1 MANETVDN
9 LNIKLSAD
17 ADKATKALNSLAN
30 SLNGISNALS
40 KDVAGMR
47 KFSKEIGKVTAA
59 VREIGKVK
67 VDVGI
72 GNMLASLG
80 KINDSEIGKASEN
93 IKNVAS
99 SLEKLGKAQFKESG
113 INNTVN
119 AINRLLKTDFS
130 GFNPEAFQKITDSIR
145 NLGNMP
151 DISSGVNRFVSSLSR
166 LANAGEKTGQ
176 SANDIYRLGQ
186 ETKKAADE
194 LATVGHVSDDINMFV
209 QSVGRLA
216 SAGGKTSQTA
226 AGLGNLAE
234 ETKKFFKAM
243 QDAPI
248 VSENTIRMT
257 QALAQLA
264 SAGGKVGSSTS
275 TITSSF
281 EKLSTIGTKTS
292 SAMKKIA
299 SGIASAFKKIGDSG
313 KHVKTA
319 QFSLLSLAK
328 TAIAFRVG
336 YGLLEFGKQAFEL
349 GSSITEVENV
359 VDTAF
364 GNMADKAYEFADTA
378 KEQFGLS
385 ELSAKKY
392 AGTLMAMLNSTGVAR
407 EAAAEMSIG
416 LAGLAGDLA
425 SFYNI
430 DTDVAFKKLQS
441 AMAGEIEPMRELG
454 VNMTV
459 AAMESYALSQGITK
473 SWLSMTQAE
482 QAMLRYNYII
492 HATQQASG
500 DFLDT
505 QHTFANQW
513 RLLTLNVQQFSATIG
528 QGLIAAVLPAIQA
541 INALF
546 SVLQRAA
553 TAFRDFM
560 YVLTG
565 YKGETSGG
573 FVNDMAT
580 GIEGIGSAGNDA
592 AGGLGNAAGAADD
605 LKKKLSVLPFDELN
619 QLSDNLSDAGTGGG
633 GSGGTGGGGL
643 PGIGDMGSINDA
655 FANSE
660 LPKYINEWAERI
672 RSAFLDHD
680 WDRLGEEIAWGINV
694 GIEAIYDAINWDN
707 VGPKITAFT
716 SAFTQTFNSLVDS
729 INWDLMGRTIGTG
742 INTLVNTLNQLIEG
756 IDWINLG
763 SSFAGGIMGIV
774 DEVNWKGLGN
784 LIGNYFM
791 IAWNVFYGFVTDL
804 DYKKIGDSLADG
816 INGAIKAIDLDT
828 IGSGIG
834 VAFAG
839 VVDMLYELAENIK
852 WDEIGEQIAD
862 GINGFFR
869 NFNFSKLAK
878 TLNSWVRGLE
888 KALFKAISKID
899 WWDIFSG
906 LTDFIGNL
914 DLDVTFLMAIPAI
927 KKVKSV
933 LDKIDTTK
941 ILKGFQGIK
950 DIFKSDDFFGSLGTQ
965 IKKMQDKMTG
975 LQKGALITIGVFEG
989 FSLFKDA
996 FSDIASGG
1004 DDLLEAFGEI
1014 TAGVGVM
1021 VGTLKLVGLSNP
1033 FTAAITGATV
1043 LVGAITGISQK
1054 MEEVEAERFGEI
1066 INNAFTNPGGISL
1079 DEISNEYTNLMD
1091 SISKGFSQIT
1101 DASSELNTANTNI
1114 QSTQAEIQ
1122 RIQIAMDEGVISV
1135 EEGTKKLSELFS
1147 QLATIAEEKFKA
1159 MQLTLIGAFGEG
1171 GALQSS
1177 YENMGIETE
1186 NLLQKTMQVNDK
1198 AMDRIKEIVQELST
1212 MDPSNPKYLDLQQEM
1227 YNLLGTTD
1235 ELKTAI
1241 NDYKVFVDSTEIDL
1255 SKLIGEGELNS
1266 EYLTSFLDKIV
1277 SATQDA
1283 EGDISEA
1290 EAGINST
1297 FNELLEQA
1305 KALGDNE
1312 AIELYNAAL
1321 KQLPDSISDTNEEI
1335 ALQAKAVTDTL
1346 QNQLIGEMSDIISQA
1361 QKEWE
1366 EMGPLDRLYQNMV
1379 KGISSE
1385 DMYVEKALRD
1395 YKTNFLTP
1403 ISDEIE
1409 NSMNELGISGAR
1421 RADSAFEQI
1430 MSSLFNTD
1438 SSYVGGDVA
1447 TVTTTLNSNWQS
1459 IIENFS
1465 AATEELAQFHGSEI
1479 GNILTDSFITTFATK
1494 TPEVQSSIVATMQ
1507 AISEGISVSATQI
1520 QEVFSAMGIT
1530 IPQAM
1535 AESFVSME
1543 PAVLSSTLSLLSQMN
1558 NGQALKYAELVTAF
1572 SNLGINITNEG
1583 LLQSLEGQNANVQ
1596 QATIMLLSQL
1606 EAGKS
1611 LSENQLVYAFQSL
1624 GVGIVNDGIISSLS
1638 DAEPS
1643 VQQQAID
1650 LLGQIQSAAD
1660 TERQPLIDKFNSLG
1674 IGTINDGL
1682 LSALNEMTPSARDEA
1697 LELLSQ
1703 ISGASD
1709 EQRAEI
1715 YEKLKAVGID
1725 AGSGL
1730 LEGMGSKDYN
1740 ISEAGL
1746 NWAKEAIGGAKEG
1759 FDINSPSKKMKEVG
1773 NYAVDGLLQ
1782 GLEVSESRIQN
1793 ALSPTISY
1801 IINCFESLKT
1811 DLYNL
1816 GQGAIQSFINGFR
1829 SMTIPMPH
1837 ITVSGWNQLALG
1849 NGGIMSIPNFGV
1861 NWYAAGGLFRNAT
1874 IAGIGEDGDEAV
1886 LPLENRRTMRMISDS
1901 IIDNSSGGFGMNEE
1915 AMANAVARGV
1925 AMAMMNNQSSQPNIT
1940 VYAELRTEDDEV
1952 LARAVARGQEK
1963 MDYRMNPT
1971 AKFSY

>member
-234 ETKKFFKAM
+234 ETKKFFKTM

-275 TITSSF
+275 TITNSF

-299 SGIASAFKKIGDSG
+299 SGIASAFKKIGDSS

-328 TAIAFRVG
+328 TAVAFKVG

-349 GSSITEVENV
+349 GSDMTEVQNV
-359 VDTAF
+359 VDVAF
-364 GNMADKAYEFADTA
+364 GNMNQYAYDFAKTA
-378 KEQFGLS
+378 KEQFGIS
-385 ELSAKKY
+385 ELAALKY
-392 AGTLMAMLNSTGVAR
+392 AGQMKAILNASGV
-407 EAAAEMSIG
+407 ENSAAAKMSTD
-416 LAGLAGDLA
+416 LTGLAGDLA

-430 DTDVAFKKLQS
+430 SQDVAWEKITS
-441 AMAGEIEPMRELG
+441 GMAGEIEPLRRLG
-454 VNMTV
+454 INMSVVNLE
-459 AAMESYALSQGITK
+459 AYAMSKGIDK

-482 QAMLRYNYII
+482 QVMLRYNYLMDMS
-492 HATQQASG
+492 TQQQG
-500 DFLDT
+500 DFART
-505 QHTFANQW
+505 SGTWANQL
-513 RLLTLNVQQFSATIG
+513 RLLTLNIQQLATTIG
-528 QGLIAAVLPAIQA
+528 QGLIAALLPALQA
-541 INALF
+541 LN
-546 SVLQRAA
+546 VLMSLLQKAA

-565 YKGETSGG
+565 YEPPLTGG
-573 FVNDMAT
+573 VTEDIVS
-580 GIEGIGSAGNDA
+580 GIEGIGSAGDDA

-619 QLSDNLSDAGTGGG
+619 QLSDNLSDAGSGGG

-643 PGIGDMGSINDA
+643 PGIGDMGSITDA
-655 FANSE
+655 FEKSE
-660 LPKYINEWAERI
+660 LPEYINEWAERI

-791 IAWNVFYGFVTDL
+791 IAWNVFYGFITDL
-804 DYKKIGDSLADG
+804 
-816 INGAIKAIDLDT
+816 N
-828 IGSGIG
+828 
-834 VAFAG
+834 F
-839 VVDMLYELAENIK
+839 E
-852 WDEIGEQIAD
+852 EIG
-862 GINGFFR
+862 
-869 NFNFSKLAK
+869 
-878 TLNSWVRGLE
+878 
-888 KALFKAISKID
+888 KAISDGIEGVFEKIDLGIIATALYTAFNGIFQTLGTIARETEWDKIAVDITNGLNTFIHGVNWEQAGKDLSDFVIELLDVFLYVAENTDWEEFGRNIGLFLENID
-899 WWDIFSG
+899 WWGILSRLFEIIKEVLTELIDG
-906 LTDFIGNL
+906 LQSTTGGKIALAIAQLIGL
-914 DLDVTFLMAIPAI
+914 F
-927 KKVKSV
+927 K
-933 LDKIDTTK
+933 
-941 ILKGFQGIK
+941 IK
-950 DIFKSDDFFGSLGTQ
+950 DITDPISSFVMSGLSALGKLPKGMKTKINPGISSMVQNIKNIFQGANFSSLGKTIQKMWNLSAKGAAISAGATAIMGEELSRAAYMASDDAKKYEALSWALSKLGDQGYISSDALKEIT
-965 IKKMQDKMTG
+965 INMKLAQDKKIPFEQGMEDVRRA
-975 LQKGALITIGVFEG
+975 LQNAGHGTEDFDNALKKAFEDMG
-989 FSLFKDA
+989 
-996 FSDIASGG
+996 
-1004 DDLLEAFGEI
+1004 
-1014 TAGVGVM
+1014 
-1021 VGTLKLVGLSNP
+1021 
-1033 FTAAITGATV
+1033 
-1043 LVGAITGISQK
+1043 
-1054 MEEVEAERFGEI
+1054 
-1066 INNAFTNPGGISL
+1066 
-1079 DEISNEYTNLMD
+1079 NLAP
-1091 SISKGFSQIT
+1091 SAKV
-1101 DASSELNTANTNI
+1101 
-1114 QSTQAEIQ
+1114 QAEILGSGVGAS
-1122 RIQIAMDEGVISV
+1122 ITEG
-1135 EEGTKKLSELFS
+1135 
-1147 QLATIAEEKFKA
+1147 
-1159 MQLTLIGAFGEG
+1159 LIKGVT
-1171 GALQSS
+1171 
-1177 YENMGIETE
+1177 N
-1186 NLLQKTMQVNDK
+1186 
-1198 AMDRIKEIVQELST
+1198 KES
-1212 MDPSNPKYLDLQQEM
+1212 
-1227 YNLLGTTD
+1227 
-1235 ELKTAI
+1235 
-1241 NDYKVFVDSTEIDL
+1241 DS
-1255 SKLIGEGELNS
+1255 
-1266 EYLTSFLDKIV
+1266 
-1277 SATQDA
+1277 
-1283 EGDISEA
+1283 
-1290 EAGINST
+1290 
-1297 FNELLEQA
+1297 
-1305 KALGDNE
+1305 
-1312 AIELYNAAL
+1312 
-1321 KQLPDSISDTNEEI
+1321 
-1335 ALQAKAVTDTL
+1335 
-1346 QNQLIGEMSDIISQA
+1346 
-1361 QKEWE
+1361 
-1366 EMGPLDRLYQNMV
+1366 
-1379 KGISSE
+1379 
-1385 DMYVEKALRD
+1385 EKAIQGLV
-1395 YKTNFLTP
+1395 N
-1403 ISDEIE
+1403 
-1409 NSMNELGISGAR
+1409 GA
-1421 RADSAFEQI
+1421 
-1430 MSSLFNTD
+1430 
-1438 SSYVGGDVA
+1438 VG
-1447 TVTTTLNSNWQS
+1447 T
-1459 IIENFS
+1459 FS
-1465 AATEELAQFHGSEI
+1465 AMAPQIEESVSQTL
-1479 GNILTDSFITTFATK
+1479 
-1494 TPEVQSSIVATMQ
+1494 Q

-1535 AESFVSME
+1535 AESFASME

-1624 GVGIVNDGIISSLS
+1624 GVGIVNDGIISSLAN
-1638 DAEPS
+1638 AEPS

-1971 AKFSY
+1971 AKFGY

>member
-1 MANETVDN
+1 
-9 LNIKLSAD
+9 
-17 ADKATKALNSLAN
+17 
-30 SLNGISNALS
+30 
-40 KDVAGMR
+40 
-47 KFSKEIGKVTAA
+47 
-59 VREIGKVK
+59 
-67 VDVGI
+67 
-72 GNMLASLG
+72 
-80 KINDSEIGKASEN
+80 
-93 IKNVAS
+93 
-99 SLEKLGKAQFKESG
+99 
-113 INNTVN
+113 
-119 AINRLLKTDFS
+119 
-130 GFNPEAFQKITDSIR
+130 
-145 NLGNMP
+145 
-151 DISSGVNRFVSSLSR
+151 
-166 LANAGEKTGQ
+166 
-176 SANDIYRLGQ
+176 
-186 ETKKAADE
+186 
-194 LATVGHVSDDINMFV
+194 
-209 QSVGRLA
+209 
-216 SAGGKTSQTA
+216 
-226 AGLGNLAE
+226 
-234 ETKKFFKAM
+234 
-243 QDAPI
+243 
-248 VSENTIRMT
+248 
-257 QALAQLA
+257 
-264 SAGGKVGSSTS
+264 
-275 TITSSF
+275 
-281 EKLSTIGTKTS
+281 
-292 SAMKKIA
+292 
-299 SGIASAFKKIGDSG
+299 
-313 KHVKTA
+313 
-319 QFSLLSLAK
+319 
-328 TAIAFRVG
+328 
-336 YGLLEFGKQAFEL
+336 
-349 GSSITEVENV
+349 
-359 VDTAF
+359 
-364 GNMADKAYEFADTA
+364 
-378 KEQFGLS
+378 
-385 ELSAKKY
+385 
-392 AGTLMAMLNSTGVAR
+392 
-407 EAAAEMSIG
+407 
-416 LAGLAGDLA
+416 
-425 SFYNI
+425 
-430 DTDVAFKKLQS
+430 
-441 AMAGEIEPMRELG
+441 
-454 VNMTV
+454 
-459 AAMESYALSQGITK
+459 
-473 SWLSMTQAE
+473 MTQAE

-553 TAFRDFM
+553 IAFRDFM

-580 GIEGIGSAGNDA
+580 GIEGIGSAGDDA

-619 QLSDNLSDAGTGGG
+619 QLSDNLSNAGTGGG

-643 PGIGDMGSINDA
+643 PGIGDMGSITDA
-655 FANSE
+655 FEKSE
-660 LPKYINEWAERI
+660 LPEYINEWAERI

-716 SAFTQTFNSLVDS
+716 SAFTQTFNSLVDN
-729 INWDLMGRTIGTG
+729 INWEMLGRTVGAG
-742 INTLVNTLNQLIEG
+742 INTLVNTLNQLITG

-763 SSFAGGIMGIV
+763 KSFADGIMGIV
-774 DEVNWKGLGN
+774 DEVNWKKLGN

-816 INGAIKAIDLDT
+816 INGAIEAIDLGT
-828 IGSGIG
+828 IGSGLG
-834 VAFAG
+834 AAFAG

-852 WDEIGEQIAD
+852 WDDIGDQIAD

-899 WWDIFSG
+899 WADIFEG
-906 LTDFIGNL
+906 LTDFVGNL
-914 DLDVTFLMAIPAI
+914 DLDVAFLVAIPAI
-927 KKVKSV
+927 KKLQSALK
-933 LDKIDTTK
+933 KIDVSK
-941 ILKGFQGIK
+941 ITKGFQTLKGI
-950 DIFKSDDFFGSLGTQ
+950 FTSDDFFGSLGEQ
-965 IKKMQDKMTG
+965 IKKMQNGMSG
-975 LQKGALITIGVFEG
+975 LQKGAIGVVSVFSE
-989 FSLFKDA
+989 FSLVKDG
-996 FSDIASGG
+996 FSDIVSGSENIVSS
-1004 DDLLEAFGEI
+1004 LAKI
-1014 TAGVGVM
+1014 VAGAGAAAAA
-1021 VGTLKLVGLSNP
+1021 LKLIGLSNP
-1033 FTAAITGATV
+1033 LTAAITGATA
-1043 LVGAITGISQK
+1043 LVGAIVGIGTA

-1066 INNAFTNPGGISL
+1066 VSNALTNPGGISL
-1079 DEISNEYTNLMD
+1079 DEISNQYTNLMGA
-1091 SISKGFSQIT
+1091 ISEGFSQIT

-1305 KALGDNE
+1305 KALGDSE

-1447 TVTTTLNSNWQS
+1447 TVTTTLNSNWRS
-1459 IIENFS
+1459 IIENS
-1465 AATEELAQFHGSEI
+1465 TASIGELAQFRGSEI

-1507 AISEGISVSATQI
+1507 AISEGISISATQI

-1535 AESFVSME
+1535 AESFASME

-1558 NGQALKYAELVTAF
+1558 NGQALKYTELVTAF

-1583 LLQSLEGQNANVQ
+1583 LLQSLEGQSANVQ

-1650 LLGQIQSAAD
+1650 LLGQIQSAAAS
-1660 TERQPLIDKFNSLG
+1660 ERQPLIDEFNSLG
-1674 IGTINDGL
+1674 VGTINDGL
-1682 LSALNEMTPSARDEA
+1682 LVAIDDMNDDTRNKVLD
-1697 LELLSQ
+1697 LLSE
-1703 ISGASD
+1703 ISGATT
-1709 EQRAEI
+1709 ERKGEI
-1715 YEKLKAVGID
+1715 VKELENLGLDVS
-1725 AGSGL
+1725 SGL
-1730 LEGMGSKDYN
+1730 INGMGEKEYDLSQQ
-1740 ISEAGL
+1740 ALGL
-1746 NWAKEAIGGAKEG
+1746 SDAVLDTLTGEKG
-1759 FDINSPSKKMKEVG
+1759 FDTGSPSKKTTEIG
-1773 NYAVDGLLQ
+1773 EYATQGLINGALNKKSELGTTSETLANTLMDGLKNLANEMYTL
-1782 GLEVSESRIQN
+1782 GQN
-1793 ALSPTISY
+1793 AINEYILGFKSLHIPTPHMYIS
-1801 IINCFESLKT
+1801 SWRT
-1811 DLYNL
+1811 HD
-1816 GQGAIQSFINGFR
+1816 
-1829 SMTIPMPH
+1829 
-1837 ITVSGWNQLALG
+1837 LG
-1849 NGGIMSIPNFGV
+1849 NGGFMQTPSFSV
-1861 NWYAAGGLFRNAT
+1861 DWYAAGGLFRNAT

-1886 LPLENRRTMRMISDS
+1886 LPLENRRTMRMIADS

-1940 VYAELRTEDDEV
+1940 VYAELRTEDDEI

-1971 AKFSY
+1971 AKFGY